1 MDEGAEDGKAG
12 DLSSNTTVLSG
23 TMHAG
28 QGFPWS
34 QAPRVEGRHTSSQL
48 PGPAQ
53 PFPVRVGTLT
63 TPLLFL

>member
-12 DLSSNTTVLSG
+12 GLSSNTTVLSG

-28 QGFPWS
+28 QGIPMES
-34 QAPRVEGRHTSSQL
+34 GPEGRHTSSQL

-53 PFPVRVGTLT
+53 PFPERVGTLT